1 MIETEPADRLAE
13 EARRGQEAFE
23 RYVRPSLQPEDD
35 GKYVAIDIE
44 TGEYE
49 IDADDFTAPGQLLA
63 RRPDARLWLLRA
75 GHAATYR
82 MGRGIAG
89 AFGCRR

>member
-23 RYVRPSLQPEDD
+23 RYIRPGLRPEDD
-35 GKYVAIDIE
+35 GKYVAIESE

-49 IDADDFTAPGQLLA
+49 IDADDFSATGRLLA
-63 RRPDARLWLLRA
+63 RSPGARVWL
-75 GHAATYR
+75 
-82 MGRGIAG
+82 M
-89 AFGCRR
+89 